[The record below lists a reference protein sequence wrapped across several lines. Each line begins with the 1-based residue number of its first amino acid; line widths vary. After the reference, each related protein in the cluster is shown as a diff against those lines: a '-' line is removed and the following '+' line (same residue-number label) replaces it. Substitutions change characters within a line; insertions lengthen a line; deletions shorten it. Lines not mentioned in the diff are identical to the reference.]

1 MSAGDEWGVV
11 FPEVGGS
18 RSSTVTGAAILA
30 AAVRGWDPYQADRI
44 VAAGNWRTEY
54 LDHYVAVTAAGARGG
69 APVLG
74 IATDGLAAMRR
85 MLHHRGD
92 SGEVPLDRLD
102 WPTTV
107 TAKTVTVHGESSPA
121 RELSVPYHGG
131 RLSGSALRDQLC
143 RWRDLGVVE
152 PGFAD
157 AVQRVIDDPSLL
169 ALPGRQVAL
178 IGAAAEMGPLEPLSE
193 WGADVLA
200 LDVPMRAVA
209 DRIAGIARRGAG
221 SVTVPQRDS
230 DSAAGLDV
238 AAAVGEAGAWIQ
250 AAADKPLVL
259 GMYGYA
265 DGPRHVT
272 LTAAADLIATRLLAQ
287 RPGTALAYLGTPT
300 DAYLV
305 PGDIVDGTRPLPG
318 RGGRLTAATCD
329 GLRTISRGRMG
340 RRAYPVT
347 HAGPGGSRWGVA
359 DMMLPMQ
366 GPNYALA
373 KRLQRWRALTAT
385 AAGHPVSITVAPA
398 AWTRSVTR
406 NPTFEIAY
414 SGAEF
419 FGVQIFPPD
428 TARYLMAAKLVADLA
443 APVPDRDGQPE
454 ALLYADAAHGG
465 FWRQPYDPKSVLP
478 LVAALGLGARGSR
491 AARKILGRS

>member
-11 FPEVGGS
+11 FPEVDGS
-18 RSSTVTGAAILA
+18 RSSTATGAAILA
-30 AAVRGWDPYQADRI
+30 AAVRRWDPYQADRI
-44 VAAGNWRTEY
+44 AAAGSWRTEY
-54 LDHYVAVTAAGARGG
+54 IDHYVAVTAAGARGG

-74 IATDGLAAMRR
+74 IAADGLAAMRR
-85 MLHHRGD
+85 MLHHRNASD
-92 SGEVPLDRLD
+92 EVPLDELAWSD
-102 WPTTV
+102 EL
-107 TAKTVTVHGESSPA
+107 TAKVVTVHGESRPS
-121 RELSVPYHGG
+121 RELSVPYRGT
-131 RLSGSALRDQLC
+131 RLSGGALRHRLY

-152 PGFAD
+152 PDFVA
-157 AVQRVIDDPSLL
+157 ALERVIDDPSLL
-169 ALPGRQVAL
+169 ALPGRQLVL
-178 IGAAAEMGPLEPLSE
+178 IGAGAEMGPLEPLSE

-200 LDVPMRAVA
+200 LDVPVPAVA

-230 DSAAGLDV
+230 DGVAGLDV
-238 AAAVGEAGAWIQ
+238 AVAVREAGAWIQ
-250 AAADKPLVL
+250 AAAAGDRQLVL

-265 DGPRHVT
+265 DGPRHVAV
-272 LTAAADLIATRLLAQ
+272 TAAADLLATRLLRQ

-305 PGDIVDGTRPLPG
+305 PGSIVDGVRRTPG
-318 RGGRLTAATCD
+318 RLAAVTCD
-329 GLRTISRGRMG
+329 GLRTVSRGRVG
-340 RRAYPVT
+340 RRAYAVT

-359 DMMLPMQ
+359 DMLLPMQ

-373 KRLQRWRALTAT
+373 KRLQRWRALTAA
-385 AAGHPVSITVAPA
+385 AAGHPVSFNVAPA
-398 AWTRSVTR
+398 AWTRSVTK
-406 NPTFEIAY
+406 NPVFETAY

-419 FGVQIFPPD
+419 FGVQVFPAD

-478 LVAALGLGARGSR
+478 IVALLGVGARTTR
-491 AARKILGRS
+491 AVRNRFGRN

>member
-11 FPEVGGS
+11 FPEVDGS
-18 RSSTVTGAAILA
+18 RSSTATGAAILA

-44 VAAGNWRTEY
+44 AAAGNWRTEY
-54 LDHYVAVTAAGARGG
+54 IDHYVAVTAAGARGG

-74 IATDGLAAMRR
+74 IAADGLAAMRR
-85 MLHHRGD
+85 MLHHRGE
-92 SGEVPLDRLD
+92 SGEAPLTELV
-102 WPTTV
+102 WPDTV
-107 TAKTVTVHGESSPA
+107 TAKTVTVHGESDPA
-121 RELSVPYHGG
+121 RELSVPYHGI
-131 RLSGSALRDQLC
+131 RLAGAALRDRLY
-143 RWRDLGVVE
+143 RWRDLGALE
-152 PGFAD
+152 PGFVA
-157 AVQRVIDDPSLL
+157 ALERVIDDPSLL
-169 ALPGRQVAL
+169 ALPGRQLVL
-178 IGAAAEMGPLEPLSE
+178 IGAGAEMGPLEPLSE
-193 WGADVLA
+193 WGAQLLA
-200 LDVPMRAVA
+200 LDVPVPAVA

-230 DSAAGLDV
+230 DGVAGLNV
-238 AAAVGEAGAWIQ
+238 AAAVGEVAAWIR
-250 AAADKPLVL
+250 AAAAGDRQLVL

-272 LTAAADLIATRLLAQ
+272 LTAAADLLATRLLEQ

-305 PGDIVDGTRPLPG
+305 PGPIVDGIRRPP
-318 RGGRLTAATCD
+318 GRLTAATCD
-329 GLRTISRGRMG
+329 GLRAVSRGRIG
-340 RRAYPVT
+340 RRAYPIT

-359 DMMLPMQ
+359 DMLLPLQ

-373 KRLQRWRALTAT
+373 KRLQRWRALTAA
-385 AAGHPVSITVAPA
+385 AAGHPVSCNVAPA

-406 NPTFEIAY
+406 NAMFEIAY

-419 FGVQIFPPD
+419 FGVRIFPAD

-443 APVPDRDGQPE
+443 APVSDLDGQPE
-454 ALLYADAAHGG
+454 ALLYGDAAHGG

-478 LVAALGLGARGSR
+478 LVALAGVGARTTR
-491 AARKILGRS
+491 AVRNRFGRN